1 MQTPLHLFTR
11 AAVCA
16 ALGLPALAWAQA
28 PAAADS
34 PAPLLRQLDG
44 SWRMSGDVRGKP
56 VAYRMTAAPALQ
68 GTFTALRMKDVQVP
82 AQYEAV
88 VYIGYD
94 AASKTVIAHWMDSF
108 GPKSSIPHGTGKIDG
123 NTIQFIFPYPT
134 GPFRNTW
141 RYDPAAASWQF
152 VLEAGQPD
160 GTWKHFARYEVKR
173 DSVTE

>member
-1 MQTPLHLFTR
+1 MKTPPHLFTC

-16 ALGLPALAWAQA
+16 ALGLPALALAQA
-28 PAAADS
+28 PAADTADS
-34 PAPLLRQLDG
+34 PAALLRQLDG
-44 SWRMSGDVRGKP
+44 SWRMYGDVRGKP
-56 VAYRMTAAPALQ
+56 VTYRMAAEPALR

-108 GPKSSIPHGTGKIDG
+108 GPKSSIPHATGQIDG
-123 NTIQFIFPYPT
+123 NTIQFIIPYAT

-141 RYDPAAASWQF
+141 RYDPTSASWQF
-152 VLEAGQPD
+152 VLESSLPD

-173 DSVTE
+173 D